1 MNAVW
6 QPVRDRLRLSRAHA
20 LARVIVTAV
29 IGASALAAIT
39 SGVAGAGALVSLVI
53 SILLAAVAGIGLLS
67 TG

>member
-6 QPVRDRLRLSRAHA
+6 LPVRYRLRLSRTHA

-29 IGASALAAIT
+29 IGAGVLAAIT

-53 SILLAAVAGIGLLS
+53 STLLAAVAGIGLLS